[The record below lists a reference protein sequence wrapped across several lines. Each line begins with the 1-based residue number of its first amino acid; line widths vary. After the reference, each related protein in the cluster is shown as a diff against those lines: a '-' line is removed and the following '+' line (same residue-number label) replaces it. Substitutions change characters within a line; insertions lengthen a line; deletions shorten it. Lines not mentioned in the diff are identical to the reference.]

1 MNFPWEIYAR
11 AEREAVASQLPGRQD
26 GPADAYRHILA
37 AAEAVRQG
45 YPESVVRAWGN
56 GEKETIRLT
65 VQQWINTTMMS
76 GLVSARMLDHGRKS
90 WSELGRP
97 CRMVRQIQ
105 QILILHLGDRL
116 ANGTGIQRMMPLR
129 TRTTGYR
136 QRKQIGHHA
145 GRLKV
150 YRHLMIQTGGGSFLF
165 REPSPKNAPL
175 MIWTVTGYQI
185 ALNHSSSRLSEIFST
200 APKTG
205 SGPAT
210 PSSST
215 STATV

>member
-1 MNFPWEIYAR
+1 MGNLRKSRTRGCGISTSW
-11 AEREAVASQLPGRQD
+11 ASGWSGRCLQTHPCCCR
-26 GPADAYRHILA
+26 GCTTRVSGI
-37 AAEAVRQG
+37 RSQSMG
-45 YPESVVRAWGN
+45 GN

-150 YRHLMIQTGGGSFLF
+150 YRHLMIQTGGGNFLF